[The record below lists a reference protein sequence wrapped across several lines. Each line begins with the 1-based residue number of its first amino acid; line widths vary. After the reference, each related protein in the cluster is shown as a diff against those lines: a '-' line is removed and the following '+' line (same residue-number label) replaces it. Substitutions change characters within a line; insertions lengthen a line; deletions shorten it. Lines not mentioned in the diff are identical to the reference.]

1 MEDGFT
7 GIVKATP
14 GRIYIIKYFVALEI
28 NGIRETLK
36 KQQAG
41 FKGFPFSIMVVECLL
56 FIQGEIWKIGGS
68 KK

>member
-28 NGIRETLK
+28 NGRRETLK

-41 FKGFPFSIMVVECLL
+41 FKGFPFSIMAMEWRMLVSWVV
-56 FIQGEIWKIGGS
+56 
-68 KK
+68 